1 MKRVLIRVWWTD
13 CVMTNRWLDDREAGE
28 HHVCQIESI
37 GFLLRS
43 EKGMIVICSSISDD
57 TGAFGGVLAIP
68 RGTVV
73 RLQKLK

>member
-13 CVMTNRWLDDREAGE
+13 SVMTNRWLDDRKAGE
-28 HHVCQIESI
+28 HHVCRIESI

-57 TGAFGGVLAIP
+57 TGEFGGVLAIP